1 MKIQKA
7 TICALYSILELA
19 RFPEKQ
25 VSAAGIAAKYAISAN
40 HLTKVLRILAR
51 AGHIE
56 SMRGVK
62 GGYRFCGNA
71 KRITLYDIIQLF
83 EDICENNSNQGAG
96 AATSVGKA
104 VGGIMS
110 EIDGI
115 TCATLKSV
123 TLATMLKT
131 IERAESG
138 QDGAG

>member
-1 MKIQKA
+1 M
-7 TICALYSILELA
+7 ELA

-25 VSAAGIAAKYAISAN
+25 VSALGIATKYAISAN

-83 EDICENNSNQGAG
+83 EDICEDSNKQGAG
-96 AATSVGKA
+96 TATSVGRA
-104 VGGIMS
+104 LGGIMS

-123 TLATMLKT
+123 TLSTMLKT
-131 IERAESG
+131 IERL
-138 QDGAG
+138 DKNPGA